1 VSQIAINS
9 INSGL
14 TAGVFKLG
22 LGETIAV
29 TYDTLVPTGNSIIQT
44 ALNPAIAMTGN
55 SDNWQIDKARG
66 VVSKDSRFQSCNL
79 F

>member
-1 VSQIAINS
+1 MSQIAINS

-55 SDNWQIDKARG
+55 SDNWQI
-66 VVSKDSRFQSCNL
+66 VQNSLIC
-79 F
+79 